1 MPTLVDVPS
10 LGRIE
15 FPDGMNDDAIAS
27 SIKDLLSKQQG
38 GEQNEQSQPEANT
51 DSNEQRQGNKQ
62 VQPSNEAG
70 LQPSE
75 VQLPESQGQ
84 EQLIGN
90 VNPDL
95 SISAPFQIGGENIA
109 KKEQATEGSQGQEAG
124 KGLRGQVP
132 SGNQAQV
139 GRAFGVQPPKQDQE
153 TLLGSAYEAG
163 LSGYKG
169 LGTMSSELGR
179 YIWDL
184 SKNIISANVEV
195 ADAILGKN
203 SYTEGVRKNI
213 LEKGDKYYADQIAG
227 SRMSPDEAKKPLN
240 QFVFGAGHML
250 GDLVLAGMSGGE
262 SALARGAGA
271 LAETPAIKAIAEQA
285 IHGMKAFTAPSLI
298 ASNEAITK
306 AKEEGEDDSSAL
318 AEGMKTLFETELGA
332 ALPMNVSSGLK
343 SVLARTA
350 SKVLQATPLAVAQG
364 ELVQAARNSY
374 EKAFGDNEYVQP
386 TISENIVEGNFE
398 TAAMQ
403 LAQSAPMGLL
413 GAMGG
418 NTRNVGK
425 RVAEVG
431 LPETAAVIEEP
442 ATAQPK
448 VRYSSETQL
457 LEDTTRRLNELKA
470 KPAEELTAEEANEL
484 EFLRGVPSTE
494 DLASGYGVSVRKP
507 TYSSE
512 EIIQSK
518 IADATTELESL
529 SAKETLNQR
538 EAKRKTRLEN
548 EIQKNQELLDT
559 GKTLEAETAR
569 KEAAKNKT
577 TYLPEKIEAPVEVET
592 PTEVAPIEAIHYSHE
607 PLSLSKEGYKGK
619 LKYGDH
625 PVFGEGFYAMLPESE
640 KTWTTMDRLIL
651 GKNRNKVTIDAKNPL
666 IVTPDNVIDLYNQAQ
681 KENSGKVFESWLSEK
696 AKKDGNDALVI
707 KGFFDK
713 YPQELRD
720 SNYVKTEKILRDN
733 WTPQFEEGRTSGRFL
748 NGDEYDRANEKAKR
762 EVWGMTPDEL
772 NAVLLMQDQIF
783 VSPENS
789 DIVTRSGE
797 KKEVAPTEP
806 TAPKEVNSFT
816 EAKSPEEVDA
826 FLQKTL
832 KDFEVIQS
840 ISSPSIKDKNALLN
854 KVRKE
859 AIARNKQLRAEA
871 KQKPVVTSLD
881 NGKPR
886 ATPKK
891 EKPLPKKPKGKRV
904 LAAAYERPSDG
915 KIFYGANHKEALLD
929 AGMSWKDIQSKY
941 GNPSQRESPE
951 FGYKTDS
958 NEFVTRREAEQV
970 GAISKQIDMA
980 GREADKQIGLDLH
993 SNRLSLDEF
1002 PAFKAPE
1009 FSMGA
1014 ARPSEFGDKKAFQDA
1029 LVKGTQ
1035 AHESI
1040 KGEVTFDKWK
1050 SAFLSGLNKGGR
1062 FTESKLK
1069 SIFQESEGL
1078 NAYAKSFGK
1087 NPADIIDFPEL
1098 WSGKSAAEIEALSK
1112 SKRPEDIDLTN
1123 QNIDQLREGLG
1134 FEPIMRQEA
1143 EKWGNV
1149 WKEAMLQINA
1159 NTATITSLISQL
1171 RTRPRALTP
1180 VEKATLRYATLD
1192 ALHTL
1197 DQKTRLLASATD
1209 RVEQKKYNQEYE
1221 QASREL
1227 NELLEIESRTASASG
1242 LSLNAVKLINRANFN
1257 VTSMINQYKAAKK
1270 TYTKIDGKAET
1281 KLSDAEITKIREQ
1294 SKALVD
1300 ALKARDEAIQEA
1312 KILEADK
1319 SISDFLETAK
1329 KDRQAGEK
1337 ITDLSVDEQISQYTM
1352 EIETAD
1358 GDSMNRGVAIR
1369 GLARALSEKLN
1380 TTDVA
1385 VVSKEVHERIKD
1397 IMGKEWNENTTKD
1410 ALAGNGIFGQTTKS
1424 SAFGSLRTLERRRA
1438 NFERDLKIAMKAKT
1452 QKERDLKMAKL
1463 LERNRVDVKELEPQI
1478 QDLTE
1483 IMMTRISKLMG
1494 DLKNNELR
1502 PCE

>member
-51 DSNEQRQGNKQ
+51 DSNEQRQANEQ

-70 LQPSE
+70 LQSSE
-75 VQLPESQGQ
+75 VQLPESKGQ

-95 SISAPFQIGGENIA
+95 SISAPFQIGGDNRAET
-109 KKEQATEGSQGQEAG
+109 EQTTEGSQRQKAG
-124 KGLRGQVP
+124 EGLRGQVP
-132 SGNQAQV
+132 SGNQTQIV
-139 GRAFGVQPPKQDQE
+139 N
-153 TLLGSAYEAG
+153 SAT
-163 LSGYKG
+163 SVP
-169 LGTMSSELGR
+169 
-179 YIWDL
+179 
-184 SKNIISANVEV
+184 SA
-195 ADAILGKN
+195 
-203 SYTEGVRKNI
+203 
-213 LEKGDKYYADQIAG
+213 
-227 SRMSPDEAKKPLN
+227 MAKKPSEPEEGNLLDLATRGIAKGVYEFGEAAASMSAAGGN
-240 QFVFGAGHML
+240 PLVNIAKNAEWLFGKNKFSDEVFQKGQENIDFFKNLSKSMDINETENKSLLDSLVFSTAKMIPDLLAAGL
-250 GDLVLAGMSGGE
+250 TGGE
-262 SALARGAGA
+262 SAVATGAKA
-271 LAETPAIKAIAEQA
+271 AEGIIKPIAEKA
-285 IHGMKAFTAPSLI
+285 IHGMVAFAAPSIKSAEL
-298 ASNEAITK
+298 AINK
-306 AKEEGEDDSSAL
+306 AKEDGESDVEAL
-318 AEGMKTLFETELGA
+318 TEGMKTLVETEMGA

-343 SVLARTA
+343 NMVARGA
-350 SKVLQATPLAVAQG
+350 SRFLQAYPLSVAQQEMG
-364 ELVQAARNSY
+364 IVLNNMFAKEGQR
-374 EKAFGDNEYVQP
+374 QP
-386 TISENIVEGNFE
+386 SLTENIIEGNFD
-398 TAAMQ
+398 AAGRQ
-403 LAQSAPMGLL
+403 LVEATPMALL
-413 GAMGG
+413 GILGE
-418 NTRNVGK
+418 NTNK
-425 RVAEVG
+425 IKPEIIEAG
-431 LPETAAVIEEP
+431 LPETAAVIEES
-442 ATAQPK
+442 AITQPK

-470 KPAEELTAEEANEL
+470 KPAEELTTEEANEL
-484 EFLRGVPSTE
+484 EFLRSVPSAE
-494 DLASGYGVSVRKP
+494 ELAAGYGVSVRKP

-538 EAKRKTRLEN
+538 EVKRKTRLEN

-577 TYLPEKIEAPVEVET
+577 QPNEEQIQET
-592 PTEVAPIEAIHYSHE
+592 SGVSTEQGKPPIEATAIQTE
-607 PLSLSKEGYKGK
+607 EGTAQRQ
-619 LKYGDH
+619 
-625 PVFGEGFYAMLPESE
+625 GEG
-640 KTWTTMDRLIL
+640 
-651 GKNRNKVTIDAKNPL
+651 
-666 IVTPDNVIDLYNQAQ
+666 
-681 KENSGKVFESWLSEK
+681 
-696 AKKDGNDALVI
+696 
-707 KGFFDK
+707 
-713 YPQELRD
+713 QE
-720 SNYVKTEKILRDN
+720 
-733 WTPQFEEGRTSGRFL
+733 
-748 NGDEYDRANEKAKR
+748 
-762 EVWGMTPDEL
+762 
-772 NAVLLMQDQIF
+772 
-783 VSPENS
+783 
-789 DIVTRSGE
+789 
-797 KKEVAPTEP
+797 EVAPTEP
-806 TAPKEVNSFT
+806 IAPKEVNSFA
-816 EAKSPEEVDA
+816 EATTPEEVDA
-826 FLQKTL
+826 FLNKNL
-832 KDFEVIQS
+832 EDAKLIQET
-840 ISSPSIKDKNALLN
+840 KVRN
-854 KVRKE
+854 KFVNDARKE

-891 EKPLPKKPKGKRV
+891 EKPLPKKPKGNRL
-904 LAAAYERPSDG
+904 LAAAYKRPSDG
-915 KIFYGANHKEALLD
+915 QPFYGANHKEALL
-929 AGMSWKDIQSKY
+929 ASGMSWKDVQSKY
-941 GNPSQRESPE
+941 GNPNQRESPE

-970 GAISKQIDMA
+970 GTISKQIDVA
-980 GREADKQIGLDLH
+980 GREADKQLGLDLH

-1014 ARPSEFGDKKAFQDA
+1014 ARPSEFGDKKAFQDT

-1050 SAFLSGLNKGGR
+1050 SAFLSGLKKGGQ
-1062 FTESKLK
+1062 FTESQLK

-1098 WSGKSAAEIEALSK
+1098 WSGKSAAEIAELSK

-1134 FEPIMRQEA
+1134 FEPIMKQEA

>member
-51 DSNEQRQGNKQ
+51 DSNEQLQGNKQ
-62 VQPSNEAG
+62 VQSANEAG

-109 KKEQATEGSQGQEAG
+109 KTEQAKEGSQGQEDG

-132 SGNQAQV
+132 SGNQTQIV
-139 GRAFGVQPPKQDQE
+139 N
-153 TLLGSAYEAG
+153 SAT
-163 LSGYKG
+163 SVP
-169 LGTMSSELGR
+169 
-179 YIWDL
+179 
-184 SKNIISANVEV
+184 SA
-195 ADAILGKN
+195 
-203 SYTEGVRKNI
+203 
-213 LEKGDKYYADQIAG
+213 
-227 SRMSPDEAKKPLN
+227 MAKKPSEPEEGNLLDLATRGIAKGVYEFGEAAASMSAAGGN
-240 QFVFGAGHML
+240 PLVNIAKNAEWLFGKNKFSDEVFQKGQENIDFFKNLSKSMDINETENKSLLDSLAFSTAKMIPDLLAAGL
-250 GDLVLAGMSGGE
+250 TGGE
-262 SALARGAGA
+262 SAVASGAKA
-271 LAETPAIKAIAEQA
+271 AEGIVKPIAEKA
-285 IHGMKAFTAPSLI
+285 IHGMVAFTAPSIKSAEL
-298 ASNEAITK
+298 AINK
-306 AKEEGEDDSSAL
+306 AKEDGESDVDAL
-318 AEGMKTLFETELGA
+318 TEGMKTLVETEIGA

-343 SVLARTA
+343 NMVARGA
-350 SKVLQATPLAVAQG
+350 SRFLQAYPLSVAQQEMG
-364 ELVQAARNSY
+364 IVLNNMFAKEGQR
-374 EKAFGDNEYVQP
+374 QP
-386 TISENIVEGNFE
+386 SLTENIIEGNFD
-398 TAAMQ
+398 AAGRQ
-403 LAQSAPMGLL
+403 LAEATPMALL
-413 GAMGG
+413 GILGE
-418 NTRNVGK
+418 NTNK
-425 RVAEVG
+425 IKPEIIEAG
-431 LPETAAVIEEP
+431 LPETAAVIEES
-442 ATAQPK
+442 AITQPK

-470 KPAEELTAEEANEL
+470 KPAEELTAEEATEL
-484 EFLRGVPSTE
+484 DFLRMVPSTE
-494 DLASGYGVSVRKP
+494 ELAAGYGVSVRKP

-577 TYLPEKIEAPVEVET
+577 QPNEEQVQETSGVSTEQGKPLVET
-592 PTEVAPIEAIHYSHE
+592 TAVQTE
-607 PLSLSKEGYKGK
+607 EGTAQRQS
-619 LKYGDH
+619 
-625 PVFGEGFYAMLPESE
+625 EG
-640 KTWTTMDRLIL
+640 
-651 GKNRNKVTIDAKNPL
+651 
-666 IVTPDNVIDLYNQAQ
+666 
-681 KENSGKVFESWLSEK
+681 
-696 AKKDGNDALVI
+696 
-707 KGFFDK
+707 
-713 YPQELRD
+713 QEEV
-720 SNYVKTEKILRDN
+720 VKTPEQRA
-733 WTPQFEEGRTSGRFL
+733 EEMTSFS
-748 NGDEYDRANEKAKR
+748 EAN
-762 EVWGMTPDEL
+762 
-772 NAVLLMQDQIF
+772 
-783 VSPENS
+783 
-789 DIVTRSGE
+789 
-797 KKEVAPTEP
+797 
-806 TAPKEVNSFT
+806 
-816 EAKSPEEVDA
+816 SPEEVDA
-826 FLQKTL
+826 FLNRNIEDSKL
-832 KDFEVIQS
+832 IQET
-840 ISSPSIKDKNALLN
+840 KVRN
-854 KVRKE
+854 KFVNDARKE
-859 AIARNKQLRAEA
+859 AIARNKQLMEEA

-891 EKPLPKKPKGKRV
+891 EKPLPKKPKGKRL
-904 LAAAYERPSDG
+904 LAAAYKRPSDG
-915 KIFYGANHKEALLD
+915 QVFYGANHKEALLD
-929 AGMSWKDIQSKY
+929 AGMSWKDVQSKY

-970 GAISKQIDMA
+970 GAISKQIDVA
-980 GREADKQIGLDLH
+980 GREADKQLGLDLH

-1014 ARPSEFGDKKAFQDA
+1014 ARPSEFGDKKAFQDT

-1040 KGEVTFDKWK
+1040 KGEVTFEKWK
-1050 SAFLSGLNKGGR
+1050 SAFLSGLKKGGQ
-1062 FTESKLK
+1062 FTESQLK

-1087 NPADIIDFPEL
+1087 NPADIIDFPDL

-1159 NTATITSLISQL
+1159 NTATIPSLISQL

-1221 QASREL
+1221 QASRDL

-1270 TYTKIDGKAET
+1270 TYTKMDGKAET
-1281 KLSDAEITKIREQ
+1281 RLSDAEITKIREQ

-1300 ALKARDEAIQEA
+1300 ALKARDEALQEA

-1319 SISDFLETAK
+1319 SISDLLEAAK
-1329 KDRQAGEK
+1329 KDRKAGEK

-1385 VVSKEVHERIKD
+1385 VVSEEVHTRIKD

-1424 SAFGSLRTLERRRA
+1424 GAFGSLRTLERRRA

-1483 IMMTRISKLMG
+1483 VMMTRISKLMG

>member
-1 MPTLVDVPS
+1 MPFDPNQPFEV
-10 LGRIE
+10 I
-15 FPDGMNDDAIAS
+15 DAPKQKAS
-27 SIKDLLSKQQG
+27 FDPNQPFEVISTQG
-38 GEQNEQSQPEANT
+38 GEQNEVSKQSQPEANT
-51 DSNEQRQGNKQ
+51 DSNEQRQANEQ

-75 VQLPESQGQ
+75 VQLPESQWQ
-84 EQLIGN
+84 EQRVGN
-90 VNPDL
+90 VNANL
-95 SISAPFQIGGENIA
+95 SIDTPFQTGGENIA
-109 KKEQATEGSQGQEAG
+109 KTEQATEGSQGQEDG
-124 KGLRGQVP
+124 QGLRGQVP
-132 SGNQAQV
+132 SGNEAQV
-139 GRAFGVQPPKQDQE
+139 GGAFGVQPPKPKEE
-153 TLLGSAYEAG
+153 TFLGNAYEAG

-184 SKNIISANVEV
+184 SKNIISLNAST
-195 ADAILGKN
+195 ADAIFGKN
-203 SYTEGVRKNI
+203 EYTESVRKNI
-213 LEKGDKYYADQIAG
+213 LEKGDKYYADQIKG
-227 SRMSPDEAKKPLN
+227 SELSPDEAKKPLN
-240 QFVFGAGHML
+240 QFIFGAGHML
-250 GDLVLAGMSGGE
+250 GDLALAGMTAGE
-262 SALARGAGA
+262 SAAAKGVFT

-285 IHGMKAFTAPSLI
+285 IHGMRAFTAPSLI

-306 AKEEGEDDSSAL
+306 AKEDGEDDASAL

-343 SVLARTA
+343 NVLSRTA
-350 SKVLQATPLAVAQG
+350 SRILQATPLAVAQG
-364 ELVQAARNSY
+364 ELVQAAENTY
-374 EKAFGDNEYVQP
+374 ERAFGDSTKVQP
-386 TISENIVEGNFE
+386 TISENIIEGNFE

-418 NTRNVGK
+418 DSRKIGK
-425 RVAEVG
+425 RIANAE
-431 LPETAAVIEEP
+431 LPETAAVIEES
-442 ATAQPK
+442 AITQPK

-484 EFLRGVPSTE
+484 EFLRSVPSTE
-494 DLASGYGVSVRKP
+494 ELATGYGVSVRKP

-518 IADATTELESL
+518 IDDATTELESL
-529 SAKETLNQR
+529 STKETLNQR

-569 KEAAKNKT
+569 KEGR
-577 TYLPEKIEAPVEVET
+577 E
-592 PTEVAPIEAIHYSHE
+592 PIKQTKPNEEQI
-607 PLSLSKEGYKGK
+607 
-619 LKYGDH
+619 
-625 PVFGEGFYAMLPESE
+625 
-640 KTWTTMDRLIL
+640 
-651 GKNRNKVTIDAKNPL
+651 
-666 IVTPDNVIDLYNQAQ
+666 
-681 KENSGKVFESWLSEK
+681 
-696 AKKDGNDALVI
+696 
-707 KGFFDK
+707 
-713 YPQELRD
+713 QE
-720 SNYVKTEKILRDN
+720 
-733 WTPQFEEGRTSGRFL
+733 TSG
-748 NGDEYDRANEKAKR
+748 
-762 EVWGMTPDEL
+762 
-772 NAVLLMQDQIF
+772 
-783 VSPENS
+783 VSPEQGKPT
-789 DIVTRSGE
+789 IKTPAIQTEEGTPQRQGE
-797 KKEVAPTEP
+797 GQEEVAPTEP
-806 TAPKEVNSFT
+806 TTPKEVNSFA
-816 EAKSPEEVDA
+816 EATTKEEVDA
-826 FLQKTL
+826 FLNKNL
-832 KDFEVIQS
+832 EDAKLIQET
-840 ISSPSIKDKNALLN
+840 KVRN
-854 KVRKE
+854 KFVSDARKE
-859 AIARNKQLRAEA
+859 AFARNKQIKTEA
-871 KQKPVVTSLD
+871 KQKPVVVTSLD
-881 NGKPR
+881 NGSPR

-891 EKPLPKKPKGKRV
+891 EKPLPKNPKGKRL
-904 LAAAYERPSDG
+904 LAAAYKRPSDG
-915 KIFYGANHKEALLD
+915 QTFYGANHKEALL
-929 AGMSWKDIQSKY
+929 ASGMSWKDVQSKY

-958 NEFVTRREAEQV
+958 NPFVSRREAEQV
-970 GAISKQIDMA
+970 GTISKQIDVA
-980 GREADKQIGLDLH
+980 GREADKQLGLDLH

-1014 ARPSEFGDKKAFQDA
+1014 ARPSEFGEKKAFQDT

-1040 KGEVTFDKWK
+1040 KGEVTFEKWK
-1050 SAFLSGLNKGGR
+1050 SAFLSGLNKGGQ
-1062 FTESKLK
+1062 FTESKLR

-1078 NAYAKSFGK
+1078 NAYAKSFGR
-1087 NPADIIDFPEL
+1087 NPEEIIDFPEL
-1098 WSGKSAAEIEALSK
+1098 WSGKSATEIEELSK

-1134 FEPIMRQEA
+1134 FDPIMKQEA
-1143 EKWGNV
+1143 EKWGDV
-1149 WKEAMLQINA
+1149 WKEAMLRINS
-1159 NTATITSLISQL
+1159 NTGTITSLISQL

-1180 VEKATLRYATLD
+1180 IEKATLRYATLD

-1209 RVEQKKYNQEYE
+1209 RVEQKKYNQEYD

-1270 TYTKIDGKAET
+1270 TYTKLDGKVET

-1300 ALKARDEAIQEA
+1300 ALKVRDEALQEA

-1319 SISDFLETAK
+1319 SISDFLESAK
-1329 KDRQAGEK
+1329 KDRKAGEA

-1358 GDSMNRGVAIR
+1358 EDSMNRGVAIR
-1369 GLARALSEKLN
+1369 GLARAISEKLN

-1385 VVSKEVHERIKD
+1385 VVSKEVHTKIKD

-1410 ALAGNGIFGQTTKS
+1410 ALAGNGIFGQTTKKG
-1424 SAFGSLRTLERRRA
+1424 AFGSLRTLARRRSD
-1438 NFERDLKIAMKAKT
+1438 FEKELAGVLKAKT
-1452 QKERDLKMAKL
+1452 QKERDLKMTKL

-1483 IMMTRISKLMG
+1483 VMMTRISKLMG

>member
-38 GEQNEQSQPEANT
+38 GEQNEVSKQSQPEANT
-51 DSNEQRQGNKQ
+51 DSNEQLQGNKQ

-75 VQLPESQGQ
+75 GQLPESKGQ
-84 EQLIGN
+84 EQLVGN

-109 KKEQATEGSQGQEAG
+109 KTEQAKEGSQRQEDGQ
-124 KGLRGQVP
+124 GLRGQVA
-132 SGNQAQV
+132 SGNEAQV
-139 GRAFGVQPPKQDQE
+139 GGAFGVQPPKQDQE

-227 SRMSPDEAKKPLN
+227 SKMSPDEAKKPLN

-271 LAETPAIKAIAEQA
+271 LAEIPAIKAIAEQA

-298 ASNEAITK
+298 ASNEAMTK

-364 ELVQAARNSY
+364 ELVQAAKNSY
-374 EKAFGDNEYVQP
+374 ERAFGDNENVQP
-386 TISENIVEGNFE
+386 TISENIIEGNFE

-442 ATAQPK
+442 ATTQPK
-448 VRYSSETQL
+448 VMYSSETQL
-457 LEDTTRRLNELKA
+457 LEDATRRLNELKA

-484 EFLRGVPSTE
+484 EFLRSVPSAE
-494 DLASGYGVSVRKP
+494 ELAAGYGVTIRKP
-507 TYSSE
+507 TYSSK
-512 EIIQSK
+512 EIIQSR
-518 IADATTELESL
+518 IDDANTELESL
-529 SAKETLNQR
+529 STKATLNKR

-559 GKTLEAETAR
+559 GKTLEDEIAR
-569 KEAAKNKT
+569 KEAEKT
-577 TYLPEKIEAPVEVET
+577 KKQEEETQQELATQEEQTTTIKDSSEEIESIYQTAE
-592 PTEVAPIEAIHYSHE
+592 EALARGDRDTAI
-607 PLSLSKEGYKGK
+607 LSLNAAKEAEAFPENATSKEGQEARQKRWNAIDSA
-619 LKYGDH
+619 L
-625 PVFGEGFYAMLPESE
+625 EGFPIKETKVEGPKPIETNKKNEEQIQETSGVSTEQGKPLVE
-640 KTWTTMDRLIL
+640 TT
-651 GKNRNKVTIDAKNPL
+651 A
-666 IVTPDNVIDLYNQAQ
+666 
-681 KENSGKVFESWLSEK
+681 
-696 AKKDGNDALVI
+696 
-707 KGFFDK
+707 
-713 YPQELRD
+713 
-720 SNYVKTEKILRDN
+720 VKTE
-733 WTPQFEEGRTSGRFL
+733 EGTTQR
-748 NGDEYDRANEKAKR
+748 
-762 EVWGMTPDEL
+762 
-772 NAVLLMQDQIF
+772 Q
-783 VSPENS
+783 
-789 DIVTRSGE
+789 GE
-797 KKEVAPTEP
+797 GQEEVAPTEP
-806 TAPKEVNSFT
+806 TAPKEVNSFA
-816 EAKSPEEVDA
+816 EATTPEEVNT
-826 FLQKTL
+826 FLQNTL
-832 KDFEVIQS
+832 KDFEAIES
-840 ISSPSIKDKNALLN
+840 ISGPDIKNKNALIN

-859 AIARNKQLRAEA
+859 AIARNKQLREEA

-891 EKPLPKKPKGKRV
+891 EKPLPKRPKGKRL
-904 LAAAYERPSDG
+904 LAAAYKRPSDG
-915 KIFYGANHKEALLD
+915 QIFYGANHKEALLD

-958 NEFVTRREAEQV
+958 NPFVTRREAEQV
-970 GAISKQIDMA
+970 GTISKQIDVA
-980 GREADKQIGLDLH
+980 GREADKQLGLDLH

-1002 PAFKAPE
+1002 PAFKAPA

-1014 ARPSEFGDKKAFQDA
+1014 ARPSEFGDKKAFQDT

-1050 SAFLSGLNKGGR
+1050 SAFLSGLKKGGQ
-1062 FTESKLK
+1062 FTESQLK

-1078 NAYAKSFGK
+1078 NAYAKSFRK
-1087 NPADIIDFPEL
+1087 DPVDIIDFPEL
-1098 WSGKSAAEIEALSK
+1098 WSGKSAIEIEKLSEK
-1112 SKRPEDIDLTN
+1112 KRPEDVDLTN
-1123 QNIDQLREGLG
+1123 DNIDKLREALK

-1143 EKWGNV
+1143 EKWGDT
-1149 WKEAMLQINA
+1149 WKEAMLRSSSFAI
-1159 NTATITSLISQL
+1159 L
-1171 RTRPRALTP
+1171 R
-1180 VEKATLRYATLD
+1180 
-1192 ALHTL
+1192 
-1197 DQKTRLLASATD
+1197 
-1209 RVEQKKYNQEYE
+1209 
-1221 QASREL
+1221 SR
-1227 NELLEIESRTASASG
+1227 S
-1242 LSLNAVKLINRANFN
+1242 F
-1257 VTSMINQYKAAKK
+1257 
-1270 TYTKIDGKAET
+1270 
-1281 KLSDAEITKIREQ
+1281 
-1294 SKALVD
+1294 
-1300 ALKARDEAIQEA
+1300 
-1312 KILEADK
+1312 
-1319 SISDFLETAK
+1319 
-1329 KDRQAGEK
+1329 
-1337 ITDLSVDEQISQYTM
+1337 
-1352 EIETAD
+1352 
-1358 GDSMNRGVAIR
+1358 
-1369 GLARALSEKLN
+1369 
-1380 TTDVA
+1380 
-1385 VVSKEVHERIKD
+1385 
-1397 IMGKEWNENTTKD
+1397 
-1410 ALAGNGIFGQTTKS
+1410 
-1424 SAFGSLRTLERRRA
+1424 
-1438 NFERDLKIAMKAKT
+1438 
-1452 QKERDLKMAKL
+1452 
-1463 LERNRVDVKELEPQI
+1463 
-1478 QDLTE
+1478 
-1483 IMMTRISKLMG
+1483 
-1494 DLKNNELR
+1494 
-1502 PCE
+1502 